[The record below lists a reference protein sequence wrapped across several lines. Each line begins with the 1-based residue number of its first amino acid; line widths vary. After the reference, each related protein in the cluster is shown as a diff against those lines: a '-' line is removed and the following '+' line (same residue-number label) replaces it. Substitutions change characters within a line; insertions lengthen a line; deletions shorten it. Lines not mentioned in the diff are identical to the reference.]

1 MVTLLTILHVTVCLF
16 LVGIVL
22 LQHGKGADI
31 GASFGG
37 SSQSLFGTE
46 GPLPLLNKITTAVA
60 VLFMVTS
67 VALAYYSANT
77 STSSVMSELV
87 KKQEQQQALEIEP
100 VKPTEI
106 KEIPMP
112 TEETGAANPLEKA
125 EKMPKE

>member
-1 MVTLLTILHVTVCLF
+1 MDTLLTIVHVLVCLF

-37 SSQSLFGTE
+37 SSQSLFGSE

-67 VALAYYSANT
+67 VSLAYISAHK
-77 STSSVMSELV
+77 STGSVMTEEAAS
-87 KKQEQQQALEIEP
+87 QQQTVEEP
-100 VKPTEI
+100 AGSTEM

-112 TEETGAANPLEKA
+112 TEENQGAGNAPA
-125 EKMPKE
+125 EDTATQ

>member
-1 MVTLLTILHVTVCLF
+1 MVTLLTILHVVVCLF

-60 VLFMVTS
+60 VLFMITS

-77 STSSVMSELV
+77 STGSVMSELV
-87 KKQEQQQALEIEP
+87 KKQAVETQTAE
-100 VKPTEI
+100 PTEI

-112 TEETGAANPLEKA
+112 TDESGTANTLEKA
-125 EKMPKE
+125 KEPAKE